1 MYKKNKEPTP
11 QNELKEL
18 LTYDKMNVI
27 NEFIRTIKK
36 NKNKRKE

>member
-1 MYKKNKEPTP
+1 MYKKNKEPTH